1 AEALANAKVNGVDPV
16 IIGDGEKIKKQ
27 STPSGQTLM
36 PNQKLILIT
45 NGTNYMP
52 DLTGWSKSDVTK
64 FGDLLG
70 LTVEFKGEGYVTK
83 QSIAAETEITEKKL
97 TVTLEGTE

>member
-1 AEALANAKVNGVDPV
+1 
-16 IIGDGEKIKKQ
+16 
-27 STPSGQTLM
+27 M

-83 QSIAAETEITEKKL
+83 QSIALKLKLRRKINRDFRRHRIIT
-97 TVTLEGTE
+97 

>member
-1 AEALANAKVNGVDPV
+1 
-16 IIGDGEKIKKQ
+16 
-27 STPSGQTLM
+27 
-36 PNQKLILIT
+36 
-45 NGTNYMP
+45 MP

-83 QSIAAETEITEKKL
+83 QSIAAETEITEKN
-97 TVTLEGTE
+97 

>member
-1 AEALANAKVNGVDPV
+1 
-16 IIGDGEKIKKQ
+16 
-27 STPSGQTLM
+27 
-36 PNQKLILIT
+36 
-45 NGTNYMP
+45 MP

-83 QSIAAETEITEKKL
+83 QSIAAETEITEKINRDFRRHRII
-97 TVTLEGTE
+97 T

>member
-1 AEALANAKVNGVDPV
+1 
-16 IIGDGEKIKKQ
+16 
-27 STPSGQTLM
+27 
-36 PNQKLILIT
+36 
-45 NGTNYMP
+45 MP

-83 QSIAAETEITEKKL
+83 QIIAEITEKKL